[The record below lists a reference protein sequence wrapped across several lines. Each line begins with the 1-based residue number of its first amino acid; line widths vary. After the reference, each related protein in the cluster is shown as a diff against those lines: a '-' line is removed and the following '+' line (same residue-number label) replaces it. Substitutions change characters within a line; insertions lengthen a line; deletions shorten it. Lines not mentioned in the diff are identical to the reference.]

1 MRCGRGLLPLLTL
14 FALASPGVAFAGMPV
29 VYQNAGAELFTVEVP
44 DNWTVRVGE
53 EVAKAA
59 MPAGLDPA
67 PRIVSM
73 MPEGGAGRMW
83 LGFWSPPGVS
93 GLDGGIAYV
102 KSLDQRLLQD
112 AKVTS
117 SRDIGLPAGP
127 ARIISGTA
135 KRLGDPV
142 VFDIAVIALPSGR
155 VIVGTFV
162 GEAEI
167 RADLDKQLSET
178 VNSIRSP
185 GGR

>member
-1 MRCGRGLLPLLTL
+1 MLL
-14 FALASPGVAFAGMPV
+14 GVSGAAQAGMPV
-29 VYQNAGAELFTVEVP
+29 VYQNAGTELFRVDVP
-44 DNWTVRVGE
+44 DNWTLRVGE
-53 EVAKAA
+53 EVDKAA

-102 KSLDQRLLQD
+102 KSLDARLLD
-112 AKVTS
+112 APKVTG

-127 ARIISGTA
+127 ARIVSGTA

-142 VFDIAVIALPSGR
+142 VFDVAVIALPSGR
-155 VIVGTFV
+155 VIVGAFI
-162 GEAEI
+162 GEAAV
-167 RADLDKQLSET
+167 RADLDKQLADT